1 LRIGLIHKGEIMKVR
16 MTKVYRDPA
25 LEGGLRTE
33 SVEGNLSYDYN
44 IGSSIHML
52 SEPLD
57 KAMDARLVTT
67 SRIVK
72 LEPENGVD
80 VITTENGS
88 VYRIEKL
95 G

>member
-1 LRIGLIHKGEIMKVR
+1 MINKGEIMKVR

-33 SVEGNLSYDYN
+33 SVEGNLIYDYS
-44 IGSSIHML
+44 IGSYIRML

-57 KAMDARLVTT
+57 KTMDARFVTT
-67 SRIVK
+67 SRIEK
-72 LEPENGVD
+72 LEKENGVD
-80 VITTENGS
+80 VITTKNGS

-95 G
+95 D